1 MVTYIKRILTASILS
16 TLFGFQA
23 YAQQVLKYEYDESG
37 NRLSR
42 KVILL
47 PSKQDQTRQDKS
59 GQESI
64 NELIET
70 FSITIY
76 PNPTHENLTISTQ
89 SASNNPFTELML
101 YDTQGKLLYKDKNNN
116 NTNTINMSMYDK
128 GIYLLIIMIE
138 GKRKEFKVIKQ

>member
-1 MVTYIKRILTASILS
+1 MTNHKKKIVSFSLLPIMFILHID
-16 TLFGFQA
+16 
-23 YAQQVLKYEYDESG
+23 AQQVIKYNYDNSG
-37 NRLSR
+37 NRVSR

-47 PSKQDQTRQDKS
+47 SSKQDQTRQDKS

-64 NELIET
+64 NELMDT

-76 PNPTHENLTISTQ
+76 PNPTCENLTISTQ
-89 SASNNPFTELML
+89 NTNNNPLTELKL
-101 YDTQGKLLYKDKNNN
+101 YNTQGKLLYKDKNNN

-128 GIYLLIIMIE
+128 GIYLLVITIE

>member
-1 MVTYIKRILTASILS
+1 MTNHKKKIVTFSLLPIMFIFHIN
-16 TLFGFQA
+16 
-23 YAQQVLKYEYDESG
+23 AQQVIKYNYDNSG

-47 PSKQDQTRQDKS
+47 SSKKDQTRQDKS

-64 NELIET
+64 NELMDTI
-70 FSITIY
+70 SITIY
-76 PNPTHENLTISTQ
+76 PNPTRESLTISTQ
-89 SASNNPFTELML
+89 NKNPFSELKL
-101 YDTQGKLLYKDKNNN
+101 YNTQGKLLYKDKNNN

-128 GIYLLIIMIE
+128 GIYLLVITIE

>member
-1 MVTYIKRILTASILS
+1 MTNHKKKIVSFSLLPIMFILHIN
-16 TLFGFQA
+16 
-23 YAQQVLKYEYDESG
+23 AQQVIKYNYDNNG

-47 PSKQDQTRQDKS
+47 SSKKDQTRQDKS

-64 NELIET
+64 NELMDT

-76 PNPTHENLTISTQ
+76 PNPTRESLTISTQ
-89 SASNNPFTELML
+89 NTNKNPFSELKL
-101 YDTQGKLLYKDKNNN
+101 YNTQGKLLYKDKNNN
-116 NTNTINMSMYDK
+116 KTNTINMSMYDK
-128 GIYLLIIMIE
+128 GIYLLVITIE

>member
-1 MVTYIKRILTASILS
+1 MVTYIKRILTTSILS
-16 TLFGFQA
+16 ALFGFQA

-42 KVILL
+42 KVRLL
-47 PSKQDQTRQDKS
+47 PAKQDQTRQGKS

-89 SASNNPFTELML
+89 SASNNPLTELML
-101 YDTQGKLLYKDKNNN
+101 YNTQGKLLYKDKNNN

-138 GKRKEFKVIKQ
+138 GNRKEFKVIKQ

>member
-1 MVTYIKRILTASILS
+1 MVTYIKRILTTSILFA
-16 TLFGFQA
+16 LFGFQT

-47 PSKQDQTRQDKS
+47 SSKQDQTRQDKS

-64 NELIET
+64 NELMDT

-76 PNPTHENLTISTQ
+76 PNPTRENLTISTQ
-89 SASNNPFTELML
+89 SASNNPLTELML
-101 YDTQGKLLYKDKNNN
+101 YNTQGKLLYKDKNNN

-138 GKRKEFKVIKQ
+138 GNRKEFKVIKQ